1 MRTFMHGTSYE
12 SAMNIMKNGFQPVET
27 VWNNAS
33 NEDMFYVREI
43 TDFDEYE
50 MTENKTL
57 CIENGQIAAAVSD
70 SKDERLALVILQI
83 DDDVAEDIVWQDE
96 SCGERM
102 IHESFQIDKD
112 DLNDAISSGK
122 CEVKIEIYKDGYL
135 PMLRVF
141 YLNGLL
147 DNMYIDLSDEPILYE
162 TSCAIKN
169 VDSMFMYDEDII
181 GTVGELEETVTY
193 TNPVLV

>member
-27 VWNNAS
+27 IWNGAS
-33 NEDMFYVREI
+33 DEDMFYVREV
-43 TDFDEYE
+43 TDCDEYNYE
-50 MTENKTL
+50 AKTL
-57 CIENGQIAAAVSD
+57 CIESGQIAAAVSD

-122 CEVKIEIYKDGYL
+122 CRVKVEIYKDGYL

-162 TSCAIKN
+162 TLRAIQN

-181 GTVGELEETVTY
+181 GTVGELEETMTY
-193 TNPVLV
+193 TSPVLV

>member
-1 MRTFMHGTSYE
+1 MRTFIHGTSYE

-27 VWNNAS
+27 IWDGAS
-33 NEDMFYVREI
+33 DEDMFYVREI
-43 TDFDEYE
+43 TDCDEDRLNE
-50 MTENKTL
+50 AKTL
-57 CIENGQIAAAVSD
+57 CIESGQIAAAVSD
-70 SKDERLALVILQI
+70 SKDERLALVILEI

-112 DLNDAISSGK
+112 ELNDAINSGK

-141 YLNGLL
+141 YLQGLL
-147 DNMYIDLSDEPILYE
+147 DNPYIDLSDEPILYE
-162 TSCAIKN
+162 TLCAIKN
-169 VDSMFMYDEDII
+169 VDTMFMYDEFI
-181 GTVGELEETVTY
+181 GMVGELEETVNY